1 MAARA
6 IGSGTITFGL
16 VSIPV
21 KLFSTGQSQA
31 TISFNLL
38 HKTCKSRLKQ
48 QYLCAKEG
56 VVVPRDEMVKGY
68 EFAKDQYV
76 AFTDDELKALDEQAS
91 EAIEIT
97 EFLPL
102 ASVDPV
108 FFDKAYY
115 LGPEKG
121 ADKAYR
127 LLSQA
132 LAETNRAALA
142 KYAAR
147 GKQYLVLLRP
157 RDKGLV
163 MQQLRYAD
171 EVKPMSE
178 VELTDPTI
186 KPAELALA
194 KELIERGATDT
205 FTPEAYTDDVKT
217 RMQDLIQQKVDG
229 QEISASPAAP
239 AKAQII
245 DLMEA
250 LKASL
255 QAGPKGP
262 AKRSAAG
269 AAVPAD
275 APAATPLRAGVK
287 PAAEKPAPKRVR
299 AARK

>member
-16 VSIPV
+16 VTIPV
-21 KLFSTGQSQA
+21 KLFSTGQAQSS
-31 TISFNLL
+31 ISFNLL

-48 QYLCAKEG
+48 QYICAKEG
-56 VVVPRDEMVKGY
+56 VVVPRDEMAKGY

-76 AFTDDELKALDEQAS
+76 SFTDEELKALDEQAT
-91 EAIEIT
+91 ETIEIT

-102 ASVDPV
+102 ASIDPV
-108 FFDKAYY
+108 YFEKAYY
-115 LGPEKG
+115 LGPDKG

-132 LAETNRAALA
+132 LIETDRAALA

-147 GKQYLVLLRP
+147 GKQYLVMLRP

-186 KPAELALA
+186 KPAELELA
-194 KELIERGATDT
+194 KELIERGATKT
-205 FTPEAYTDDVKT
+205 FKPEDYSDDVKT
-217 RMQDLIQQKVDG
+217 RMQTLIQQKVDG
-229 QEISASPAAP
+229 QDVTASPAPA

-255 QAGPKGP
+255 QAGPKA
-262 AKRSAAG
+262 AKRAAAG
-269 AAVPAD
+269 GGAEPERAD
-275 APAATPLRAGVK
+275 VK
-287 PAAEKPAPKRVR
+287 PAAEKAPAKRR